1 MLKTMKPKHGAT
13 RLLFSMLSIM
23 AGVVL
28 IKAIFIGSF
37 FWLMTLELEAENVA
51 GPAPEGD
58 YKIRRMWG
66 EENLGPY
73 LKSAEKW
80 IRRNKEI
87 EQAVGKVYVV
97 APTGAPNTHG
107 VSFGES
113 WTKLKLQVVGPKG
126 EGTLKLKEY
135 NWDGRSGNADWQ
147 QKHWSFR
154 PGKARTNNI
163 REDLAAEPGLL
174 PLDSCQDE
182 IIDHSKAQ

>member
-1 MLKTMKPKHGAT
+1 MGENFLAWHLNAFYVSRLCPIETHGVPVVLKTMKPKHGAT

-126 EGTLKLKEY
+126 EGTLKLKDCLLY
-135 NWDGRSGNADWQ
+135 TSDAAD
-147 QKHWSFR
+147 
-154 PGKARTNNI
+154 
-163 REDLAAEPGLL
+163 E
-174 PLDSCQDE
+174 
-182 IIDHSKAQ
+182 